1 MKNIQIDYLRV
12 EKMARIFSLGQLSAT
27 TKSIHVVL
35 HGYGQDLHSFINKF
49 NHLPDSS
56 FVYAPEGLSRF
67 YWDKEHTQ
75 VGANWMTKEDRLL
88 DIEEYVQYLD
98 SFFKNY
104 ISPLNGLPI
113 YLHAFSQGVPTAL
126 RWLAQSKHIIHIDNL
141 ILWGS
146 SLPDDVDMKH
156 VFPKID
162 RLSFC
167 IGQSDPHYKASEI
180 NKIYLGCKSIFEE
193 TYFFSFEG
201 KHELNRELISYF
213 DLSFR

>member
-1 MKNIQIDYLRV
+1 LKNIQIDYLRV
-12 EKMARIFSLGQLSAT
+12 EKKARIFSLGHLSAT

-67 YWDKEHTQ
+67 YWDKEHTL
-75 VGANWMTKEDRLL
+75 VGANWMTKEDRLI

-98 SFFKNY
+98 SFFENY
-104 ISPLNGLPI
+104 LSHLNALPI

-126 RWLAQSKHIIHIDNL
+126 RWLAKSKHQIKVNNL

-146 SLPDDVDMKH
+146 SLPDDVDMKL
-156 VFPKID
+156 VFPKIE

-167 IGQSDPHYKASEI
+167 IGQSDPYYKSNEI
-180 NKIYLGCKSIFEE
+180 NKIYLDSKSIFEE

-201 KHELNRELISYF
+201 KHELNRELISNF
-213 DLSFR
+213 DLNFK